1 MELIDSLKNQLKE
14 VSQELAGLKTELH
27 QARGY
32 LQSILQKSNDMIFAA
47 DVDGILFS
55 FSNGGEKV
63 LGYSWEDVAGT
74 LVKNLASNPLAFE
87 KLIATTQEE
96 GSSVRLDVPFRH
108 KDGNTIHCDVSLIGL
123 TNTKGQ
129 KVGTVGICRD
139 ITPSKKLQEDLIR
152 VDRLAEIG
160 RIASG
165 IVHEINN
172 PLAVI
177 NEIAGW
183 AGTLVYDAGGLS
195 GEDREELET
204 AVRRIIE
211 QTGRCSSITHQLL
224 DFARDSAPAKRSL
237 DIHQLLNETINF
249 LKPDL
254 RFKNTEIV
262 PIFEE
267 SLFEI
272 HSDPKFLEQVF
283 VNLISNAIYAT
294 KQKGPGQG
302 RIEIRTSK
310 AGANVEIVISDNGT
324 GIPDED
330 REKIFDMFYTTKP
343 TGKGTGL
350 GMPISQNIVNKLG
363 GDISFESRLGVGT
376 AFTVRIPVS

>member
-1 MELIDSLKNQLKE
+1 MELIDSLKNKLKE
-14 VSQELAGLKTELH
+14 VSQELEELKTELH

-32 LQSILQKSNDMIFAA
+32 LHSILQKSNDMIFAA
-47 DVDGILFS
+47 DADGILFS
-55 FSNGGEKV
+55 FNNGGEKV
-63 LGYSWEDVAGT
+63 LGYSREDVTGT
-74 LVKNLASNPLAFE
+74 PVKNLASNPRAFE
-87 KLIATTQEE
+87 KLMATTEEE
-96 GSSVRLDVPFRH
+96 GGSVRLDVPFRH
-108 KDGNTIHCDVSLIGL
+108 RDGRTIHCDVSLVGL
-123 TNTKGQ
+123 TNAEGQ
-129 KVGTVGICRD
+129 KMGIVGICRD
-139 ITPSKKLQEDLIR
+139 ITLSKKFQEDLIH

-160 RIASG
+160 RLASG

-224 DFARDSAPAKRSL
+224 NFARDSAPAKKSL
-237 DIHQLLNETINF
+237 DIHQLLNETISF

-254 RFKNTEIV
+254 RFKNIEIV
-262 PIFEE
+262 PVFEE

-283 VNLISNAIYAT
+283 VNLISNAIYAV
-294 KQKGPGQG
+294 KQKESGQG

-343 TGKGTGL
+343 SGKGTGL
-350 GMPISQNIVNKLG
+350 GMPISKNIVNKLG
-363 GDISFESRLGVGT
+363 GDISFESRLGEGT
-376 AFTVRIPVS
+376 VFTVRIPGS